1 MKKLILFAVI
11 ILNVNFSF
19 ADCSSSGMQFFPM
32 NKNISLNPMFII
44 EGYAYSQQTVESFK
58 NRNVYLIDENGEKI
72 NLKLIEIIKGQMS
85 LTQAV
90 FKVESQLKPKT
101 KYFIRYTNETVSEIS
116 ERKKYN
122 SNINKSEEIFWETNE
137 NENTEL
143 LNPNLKLKFDK
154 TNVIHYG
161 CGPSANAIFEVS
173 NSSKSETWFKTEVL
187 EISTNTTTTFYLT
200 SYENKI
206 NVGHGMCSGAFTFK
220 NNGKYKVRFTA
231 MNTDGKELES
241 TEWTTFESP
250 FKNDKFG
257 R

>member
-1 MKKLILFAVI
+1 MKKLILFIII
-11 ILNVNFSF
+11 ILNINFSF

-32 NKNISLNPMFII
+32 SKTISLNPMFII
-44 EGYAYSQQTVESFK
+44 QGYAYSQQTIESFK
-58 NRNVYLIDENGEKI
+58 NRNVYLIDENGGKI

-85 LTQAV
+85 LTQAI
-90 FKVESQLKPKT
+90 FKVESPLRPKT
-101 KYFIRYTNETVSEIS
+101 KYFIRYSNETTSEIS

-122 SNINKSEEIFWETNE
+122 STINKSEEIFWETNE
-137 NENTEL
+137 DENTEL

-154 TNVIHYG
+154 TDVIHYG
-161 CGPSANAIFEVS
+161 CGPSANAIFEV
-173 NSSKSETWFKTEVL
+173 NNLSKSETWFKTEVI
-187 EISTNTTTTFYLT
+187 EISTNTKTTFYIT

-231 MNTDGKELES
+231 MNTDGKELKS

-250 FKNDKFG
+250 FKNDRF
-257 R
+257 RR